1 METITVGITEEAI
14 IDIEVVVLL
23 VEEGIKVDTASLDE
37 LEENDDILLDVP
49 ATIVLIVLLEIL
61 KSLKDGVI
69 NVLVEDLVSSLE
81 LVTGV
86 GMTALVAGSVVE
98 LVATMVTAADD
109 VIEEDDT
116 TLTNNVDRG
125 SSVVVGDAN
134 DEVVDENMKV
144 VMASTKE
151 L

>member
-1 METITVGITEEAI
+1 M
-14 IDIEVVVLL
+14 VLL
-23 VEEGIKVDTASLDE
+23 VEEGVKVDTASLDE
-37 LEENDDILLDVP
+37 LLLEENDDILLDVP
-49 ATIVLIVLLEIL
+49 AAIVLIVLLEIL

-98 LVATMVTAADD
+98 LVVTMVTAADD

-116 TLTNNVDRG
+116 TLTDNVDRG

-144 VMASTKE
+144 VMASTTE